1 MRVNACV
8 SSGSSQVLVLPVGN
22 VLVRSG
28 IPVLLGQT
36 KVYYIDQVSFLSQ
49 THQEIVGLD
58 ISMDEVLG
66 MNILYPTNLRKR
78 EREKEDY
85 QSSGNK

>member
-78 EREKEDY
+78 ESEKEDY